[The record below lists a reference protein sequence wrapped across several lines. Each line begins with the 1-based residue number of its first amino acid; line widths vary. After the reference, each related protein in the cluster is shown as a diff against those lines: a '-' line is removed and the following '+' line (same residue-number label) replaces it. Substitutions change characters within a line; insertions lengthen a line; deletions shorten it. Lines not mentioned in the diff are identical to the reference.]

1 MFGEPK
7 EDIFY
12 TLFKEFGAKI
22 VETAEEYNHSR
33 WVSRNGGSYPTDEGL

>member
-22 VETAEEYNHSR
+22 VRSIQPFSMGIPR
-33 WVSRNGGSYPTDEGL
+33 RGLVSHR